1 MSNKQL
7 HTRTP
12 TVVVLDNRGS
22 TIREINYC
30 RHPDAI
36 NQTDERIT
44 RHHFHARGYLERS
57 IDARLYET
65 QQSDSTIQP
74 NIQQTVSLGGLLSAI
89 KSVDSGNSFNISDI
103 ENKKVMDINGLGLV
117 TEYHYTKPEFVSQL
131 IAIMESSPTS
141 KQILKERFTWGEAD
155 NKNIANNSVGKCTH
169 HDFLAGRTEYGAYA
183 LTGQSLIELRFIT
196 ANANTVKIPA
206 HSQYQTRNIYD
217 ATGQLLKQIDASGHE
232 REWQYDRAGFL
243 KQSSVQLHSDKK
255 QLVIK
260 AINYSAAGQKLRV
273 EHGNGIVTTY
283 EYEAET
289 QRLLH
294 VKTQRPQGHVLG
306 AKIMQDLR
314 YEYDPVGNIICLKND
329 AEATRYWRNQKIV
342 PENRYVYDSLYQLV
356 SATGRES
363 ANQKTPASMQ
373 SQQITTR
380 VKDTQSYTNYTR
392 LYTYDSGGNLVQLR
406 HLSGI
411 AQQSFTQNI
420 CVSNKTNR
428 ALLETQQVAIEQIDQ
443 QFDAL
448 GNQKHLSTGDALQW
462 DLRGTLAQ
470 VNKRGNSEHY
480 VYASASQRLMKQQV
494 QRLSERHIITET
506 HYLPN
511 LEIWQSTQGGHLT
524 EHREVVDIT
533 GNVRAL
539 CWKVGLPK
547 GIKNNQLRY
556 SYDDGVG
563 NSGLE
568 TDGQGQLVSYEEYYP
583 YGGTAIWS
591 SENAVEANYKTI
603 RYSGKEKDATGL
615 YYYGY
620 RYYQPW
626 IGHWLSADPAGT
638 IDGLNLYR
646 MVRNNPVTLRD
657 PDGLAPLRTI
667 DNLSKEDLKD
677 IKKSIS
683 EMKNSTRVILSDN
696 EKIHQK
702 SRGFAEVQAKY
713 HEEFASHKGLPVS
726 ILDEEDKGIIRLYSR
741 NQIPFNSYLKQGISI
756 DSGING
762 NAKKLENA
770 LSKMANATEISY
782 RGYGIPK
789 GAWDNLSP
797 GELVTNDVFMS
808 TSLSI
813 SYAKIFTER
822 FSQGREGVMLKVMGR
837 TGKNISLLSRFQGEN
852 GESEILFSP
861 NSTFNIMAIK
871 KHRKINYAIVR
882 EVKNN
887 PDQKRSIYDGRL
899 LQPPIHESAWT
910 PMS

>member
-1 MSNKQL
+1 M
-7 HTRTP
+7 
-12 TVVVLDNRGS
+12 
-22 TIREINYC
+22 
-30 RHPDAI
+30 
-36 NQTDERIT
+36 
-44 RHHFHARGYLERS
+44 
-57 IDARLYET
+57 
-65 QQSDSTIQP
+65 
-74 NIQQTVSLGGLLSAI
+74 
-89 KSVDSGNSFNISDI
+89 
-103 ENKKVMDINGLGLV
+103 
-117 TEYHYTKPEFVSQL
+117 
-131 IAIMESSPTS
+131 
-141 KQILKERFTWGEAD
+141 
-155 NKNIANNSVGKCTH
+155 
-169 HDFLAGRTEYGAYA
+169 
-183 LTGQSLIELRFIT
+183 
-196 ANANTVKIPA
+196 
-206 HSQYQTRNIYD
+206 
-217 ATGQLLKQIDASGHE
+217 
-232 REWQYDRAGFL
+232 
-243 KQSSVQLHSDKK
+243 
-255 QLVIK
+255 
-260 AINYSAAGQKLRV
+260 
-273 EHGNGIVTTY
+273 
-283 EYEAET
+283 
-289 QRLLH
+289 
-294 VKTQRPQGHVLG
+294 
-306 AKIMQDLR
+306 
-314 YEYDPVGNIICLKND
+314 
-329 AEATRYWRNQKIV
+329 
-342 PENRYVYDSLYQLV
+342 
-356 SATGRES
+356 
-363 ANQKTPASMQ
+363 
-373 SQQITTR
+373 
-380 VKDTQSYTNYTR
+380 
-392 LYTYDSGGNLVQLR
+392 
-406 HLSGI
+406 
-411 AQQSFTQNI
+411 
-420 CVSNKTNR
+420 
-428 ALLETQQVAIEQIDQ
+428 
-443 QFDAL
+443 
-448 GNQKHLSTGDALQW
+448 
-462 DLRGTLAQ
+462 
-470 VNKRGNSEHY
+470 
-480 VYASASQRLMKQQV
+480 
-494 QRLSERHIITET
+494 
-506 HYLPN
+506 
-511 LEIWQSTQGGHLT
+511 GGHLT

-539 CWKVGLPK
+539 CWKVGFPK

-583 YGGTAIWS
+583 YGGTAIWFS
-591 SENAVEANYKTI
+591 QNAVEANYKTI

-626 IGHWLSADPAGT
+626 IGRWLSADPAGT
-638 IDGLNLYR
+638 VDGLNLYR
-646 MVRNNPVTLRD
+646 MVRNNPVTLHD
-657 PDGLAPLRTI
+657 LDGLAPLRTI

-741 NQIPFNSYLKQGISI
+741 NQTPFNCYLKQGISI

-797 GELVTNDVFMS
+797 GELVTNDLFMS

-837 TGKNISLLSRFQGEN
+837 TGKNISLLSHFQGEN